1 MFSKKP
7 VECRVPLQRG
17 AICIIF
23 SEMEPNQFITH
34 VGRVRSSTCTYT
46 LPGLRNKDHEGIIAG
61 QNFFPRGGDS
71 TS

>member
-1 MFSKKP
+1 MISKSQLSAGCLCNE
-7 VECRVPLQRG
+7 VQYASSSV
-17 AICIIF
+17 
-23 SEMEPNQFITH
+23 MEPNQFITH